1 MIEPTNDN
9 LRSRIATKPLA
20 RWLISAAHEET
31 KLTYGNVQNRLET
44 QCHFGNIGRPTRTG
58 VVAGAMQDEILD
70 FNPKAPLLNV
80 LLVRQDT
87 ERPGAGV
94 RGYLARRFPY
104 EHWLHE
110 DDPRER
116 YPENWNNICDQ
127 AVSEVYDYPYWND
140 LYGDIYENDYVI
152 DLNDEPDPVGA

>member
-58 VVAGAMQDEILD
+58 VVAGAMQNEILN

-87 ERPGAGV
+87 ERLGAGV
-94 RGYLARRFPY
+94 REYLARRFP
-104 EHWLHE
+104 EGNLE
-110 DDPRER
+110 D
-116 YPENWNNICDQ
+116 WNNIYDQ
-127 AVSEVYDYPYWND
+127 AASAVYDYPYWND
-140 LYGDIYENDYVI
+140 LYGDIYGNDYVI